1 MLKGVADEEITEPSQ
16 EFVLEKH
23 LEEFIVSKFDQIF
36 GGQLVLYSDSE
47 GRDGRQYPTSVGN
60 IDILAREPATGSYVV
75 IELKKGQESD
85 RVVGQIT
92 RYMGWVRDNLC
103 EGEEDVRG
111 LIICKDVDERLM
123 CALRVASKI
132 EARCYKVWFE
142 LCPPDD
148 LISA

>member
-1 MLKGVADEEITEPSQ
+1 MLGKQ
-16 EFVLEKH
+16 
-23 LEEFIVSKFDQIF
+23 
-36 GGQLVLYSDSE
+36 

-75 IELKKGQESD
+75 IELKKGQQSD

-123 CALRVASKI
+123 CALRVVPNIKV
-132 EARCYKVWFE
+132 RCYRMSFE
-142 LCPPDD
+142 LCSPED
-148 LISA
+148 LGSA